1 MELSGGGA
9 VSRGDGVDQQGGG
22 GVSRGDGVEQAGG
35 DGVSRGDGLKW
46 PGGDDEAHSG
56 GPSWAGGDEAS
67 PRGATP
73 HGGDSDPSRADA
85 MPSGDGAALL
95 GAEEGRALDGT
106 TPPAPAIGGAA
117 SGAPSTDAVIA
128 PASPADAPDFAGATA
143 PGSASTPAPATA
155 PGSATTPAPATTPG
169 SATTPAPA
177 TTPGPATT
185 PAPANTPDPATTP
198 ALADATALETLRRL
212 NTRPRGLT
220 EDEAGARLAEYGE
233 NTLPGTS
240 AVGWPRL
247 LLAGVRDP
255 FTCVLLCL
263 GLVSA
268 LVSSWGTATV
278 ILALVAVSCVLRAS
292 GERRADRSVAALR
305 DLVAGTATVVRRQ
318 GPDGTP
324 VSREVPA
331 ADLVPGDVIRLGP
344 GDLVPADVRLL
355 RAHGLTVHQAA
366 LTGES
371 QPVAKHAQGPGEG
384 TAPALA
390 SETEQDDTTPTSPVP
405 PAVAASGAPESP
417 AVTTPATPAPDTP
430 TTPPPFT
437 APHLCFQGSDIAT
450 GTATAVV
457 LATGARTRFAAAHAP
472 PARPTGNAFD
482 RSVHGI
488 SWVLIR
494 FMLLTPPLVLMAN
507 AALRDRGLE
516 TLPFAVAVAVGLTP
530 EMLPVIVTT
539 CLARGASLLARSHN
553 VIVKRLPALH
563 DLGAVDVLCVDKTG
577 TLTQDRPVLERG
589 IGTDGGEDDDVV
601 RWAAVQAWWTLQLAE
616 LPAPDA
622 LDEALLDAAG
632 AVGEEYDGV
641 DAVPFDPRRRIAT
654 AVVRGRRPGTHL
666 LITKGAVD
674 DVLARCDLTE
684 TERKRLLKL
693 AATEA
698 DDGLRL
704 LAVATAERTARTRP
718 YTPADER
725 GLTFRGLVAFRDALA
740 PSAAEALRGLA
751 ARGISVR
758 VLTGDAPGTAAR
770 ACRDLGLD
778 PGEPVTLGADGDV
791 PEATVYSRC
800 TPQDKARVVAALR
813 ERGHTVGFLGDGVN
827 DAPALRAAD
836 VGIAPRTACAV
847 ARESADVVLGEK
859 ELTAVGHAVTAGR
872 YSSGN
877 IASYLRVT
885 LSSNLGNVLAMLSA
899 GLLLPFLP
907 MLPAQ
912 VLVQNL
918 CFDAAQLA
926 FAYDRPSASALR
938 RPTVLRPRSFLALIT
953 GFGALNAVADLTTF
967 GILAYGL
974 RGPDEVDDEAF
985 FHSAWFTENLLTQ
998 ALVMVL
1004 LRAGRHAVRGGRRP
1018 GPVGW
1023 AATVLIGV
1031 GLLLPPSPLG
1041 GALGMTG
1048 LPLPYYL
1055 MLGAVLLLYA
1065 LALRPLA
1072 RRQP

>member
-1 MELSGGGA
+1 MGGA
-9 VSRGDGVDQQGGG
+9 GEGV
-22 GVSRGDGVEQAGG
+22 
-35 DGVSRGDGLKW
+35 
-46 PGGDDEAHSG
+46 P
-56 GPSWAGGDEAS
+56 
-67 PRGATP
+67 
-73 HGGDSDPSRADA
+73 
-85 MPSGDGAALL
+85 
-95 GAEEGRALDGT
+95 
-106 TPPAPAIGGAA
+106 
-117 SGAPSTDAVIA
+117 IA
-128 PASPADAPDFAGATA
+128 PAPPV
-143 PGSASTPAPATA
+143 
-155 PGSATTPAPATTPG
+155 
-169 SATTPAPA
+169 
-177 TTPGPATT
+177 GP
-185 PAPANTPDPATTP
+185 PDP
-198 ALADATALETLRRL
+198 ADATALETLRRL
-212 NTRPRGLT
+212 GTRPRGLT
-220 EDEAGARLAEYGE
+220 EDEAVVRLAEYGE
-233 NTLPGTS
+233 NTLPETS
-240 AVGWPRL
+240 TTDWPRL
-247 LLAGVRDP
+247 LLTGVRDP

-305 DLVAGTATVVRRQ
+305 DLVAGTATVVRRP
-318 GPDGTP
+318 GPDEAPG
-324 VSREVPA
+324 SREVPA
-331 ADLVPGDVIRLGP
+331 AELVPGDVIRLGP

-355 RAHGLTVHQAA
+355 RARGLTVHQAA

-371 QPVAKHAQGPGEG
+371 QPVAKHAEGAAGEG
-384 TAPALA
+384 
-390 SETEQDDTTPTSPVP
+390 
-405 PAVAASGAPESP
+405 
-417 AVTTPATPAPDTP
+417 
-430 TTPPPFT
+430 
-437 APHLCFQGSDIAT
+437 LCFQGSDIAS

-539 CLARGASLLARSHN
+539 CLARGATLLARSHN

-589 IGTDGGEDDDVV
+589 IGTDGGEDDGVV
-601 RWAAVQAWWTLQLAE
+601 RWAAVQAWWALQLAE

-641 DAVPFDPRRRIAT
+641 DTVPFGPQRRIAT

-693 AATEA
+693 AAAEA

-725 GLTFRGLVAFRDALA
+725 ALTFRGLVAFRDALA

-751 ARGISVR
+751 ARGVSVR

-836 VGIAPRTACAV
+836 VGIAPRSACAV

-926 FAYDRPSASALR
+926 FAYDRPSASVLR

-974 RGPDEVDDEAF
+974 RGPDEVDDEAL

-998 ALVMVL
+998 ALVMIL

-1023 AATVLIGV
+1023 AAAVLVGV